1 MTQRKKFSVQCTIET
16 QVEEWVFA
24 NTPEEAMQVI
34 KDNFLG
40 LTPVRAVELKE
51 KEEWHNDK

>member
-1 MTQRKKFSVQCTIET
+1 MTQRKKFLVQCTVET

-51 KEEWHNDK
+51 KEE